1 MTDFSAQQDAFIT
14 AETKATAERYESEVK
29 QALIKKGIV
38 ITGALAQ
45 SIKSSSQAAAQ
56 GKGELALEFLAYGRF
71 VDMGARV
78 GYHKGKRISADDRT
92 RALKGKPPKKNIF
105 YSRIKMGQFG
115 RLAHNLSN
123 KYVETTLDIL
133 KNMQPNG
140 R

>member
-1 MTDFSAQQDAFIT
+1 MSKFDAQQDAFIT
-14 AETKATAERYESEVK
+14 AETQATAERYESEVK
-29 QALIKKGIV
+29 EQLTKKGIV
-38 ITGALAQ
+38 VSGALAQ

-56 GKGELALEFLAYGRF
+56 GHGELALEFLGYGRF

-78 GYHKGKRISADDRT
+78 GYNKGKRVSADDRT

-105 YSRIKMGQFG
+105 YSRIKMGQFA

-123 KYVETTLDIL
+123 KYVATTVNIL
-133 KNMQPNG
+133 KEMQPDG